1 MKRIFWRIR
10 LIAALAPFAF
20 LAPSPANAL
29 LCTPILGCTC
39 SASAT
44 ALAFTMYP
52 LTNSATNSTADITVN
67 CTGVI
72 DALPQVSASFTTGQS
87 GQFSDRVMTD
97 GARQLHYNFYTDSN
111 RTLIAGN
118 GAGGTSTLTISGG
131 LITLGAWSRSAPLY
145 GRIPAAPLTVP
156 GTYTDSVTV
165 RIDY

>member
-97 GARQLHYNFYTDSN
+97 GARQLHYNFT
-111 RTLIAGN
+111 
-118 GAGGTSTLTISGG
+118 
-131 LITLGAWSRSAPLY
+131 
-145 GRIPAAPLTVP
+145 RIPTAP
-156 GTYTDSVTV
+156 
-165 RIDY
+165 